1 MEIKNSADLKAAIL
15 ELEDKRDREKK
26 QLVKNLNEL
35 NESLKPINLIKS
47 TIQKVKEG
55 PGVGPTLVK
64 ATVGVGMTMLS
75 KKFLFGKSPGIFR
88 KIIGSAIQMGLAG
101 LVAQKTPTLNAPGKS
116 LLSKIFRSKNSIIRR

>member
-1 MEIKNSADLKAAIL
+1 MEIKNSVDLKAAIL
-15 ELEDKRDREKK
+15 ELEDRKDREKK
-26 QLVKNLNEL
+26 QLVKNLNDL
-35 NESLKPINLIKS
+35 TESLKPINLIKS

-64 ATVGVGMTMLS
+64 ATMGVGVTMLS

-101 LVAQKTPTLNAPGKS
+101 LVAKKTPTLNNSGKS
-116 LLSKIFRSKNSIIRR
+116 LLSKIFRSKNSNFRR